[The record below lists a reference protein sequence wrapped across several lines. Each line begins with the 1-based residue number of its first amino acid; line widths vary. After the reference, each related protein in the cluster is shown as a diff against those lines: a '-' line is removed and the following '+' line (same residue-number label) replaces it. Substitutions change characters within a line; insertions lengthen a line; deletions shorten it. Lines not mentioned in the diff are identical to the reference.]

1 MIKSLFRPSFEVLSS
16 AVNTANCHSTDAAPN
31 VLKDVIVSGG
41 AMLGRHNR
49 EDELLHYIDSY
60 GPLVVCIQVDKKGR
74 FAIITM
80 NTIGHI
86 TLAISHVGH
95 ITCYHM
101 LKNEFYSKIK

>member
-1 MIKSLFRPSFEVLSS
+1 MIINKKFINQFLIKSLSRPSFEVPSS

-80 NTIGHI
+80 NTILI
-86 TLAISHVGH
+86 ISRNV
-95 ITCYHM
+95 IMYP
-101 LKNEFYSKIK
+101 S